1 MRQKHL
7 RTKLFT
13 VLASFILVTMASA
26 QSDTG
31 MAKPGASAPS
41 NSMNNADAMSNSPK
55 SLSLHDKQFLESLAK
70 GSEGEV
76 ALAKIVVQK
85 TTNSQVKDFAERMI
99 HDHSMLDAQA
109 KKVFAQFGLQPPPP
123 MTPGQQQLKAQLE
136 KESGQ
141 QLDDTYIA
149 AQVKEHE
156 KDLSAVTPEAEHGEK
171 LQPSDPTVTE
181 LAEEARPVIQQH
193 LQLAQTIAK
202 EIGANPS
209 SSDMAK

>member
-1 MRQKHL
+1 MRHKHL
-7 RTKLFT
+7 KIKLFT
-13 VLASFILVTMASA
+13 VLASFILVTMAFA

-31 MAKPGASAPS
+31 VRKPAESEPS
-41 NSMNNADAMSNSPK
+41 NSMNNADSMNNSAT
-55 SLSLHDKQFLESLAK
+55 SLSAHDKQFLETLAK

-76 ALAKIVVQK
+76 ALANVVVQK
-85 TTNSQVKDFAERMI
+85 TSNSQVKDFAERMI

-109 KKVFAQFGLQPPPP
+109 KKVFAKFGLQPPSP

-136 KESGQ
+136 KESGK
-141 QLDDTYIA
+141 QLDDTYMA

-193 LQLAQTIAK
+193 LQLAQAIAK
-202 EIGANPS
+202 EIGASPS